1 MLQELLHF
9 FSFIICASGLCTA
22 IVGIILAGDALFNY
36 PMHRL
41 FQVIRPFFL
50 MILGGLLAAFIAG
63 KGLASIPTPKRLEI
77 EAPADSVIRAEVIR
91 NGQVI
96 HQEEI

>member
-1 MLQELLHF
+1 MFQELLHF
-9 FSFIICASGLCTA
+9 FSFIICAGGLCTA
-22 IVGIILAGDALFNY
+22 IVGIVLAGDALFNY

-41 FQVIRPFFL
+41 FQAIRPFLL

-63 KGLASIPTPKRLEI
+63 KGLATIPTPKKLEI
-77 EAPADSVIRAEVIR
+77 QAPADSVIRAEVIR

>member
-9 FSFIICASGLCTA
+9 FCFIICAGGGSA
-22 IVGIILAGDALFNY
+22 AVVGIVLAGDALFNH
-36 PMHRL
+36 PMHRF
-41 FQVIRPFFL
+41 FQAARPFFL

-63 KGLASIPTPKRLEI
+63 KGLATIPTPKRLEI
-77 EAPADSVIRAEVIR
+77 KAPADSVIRAEVIR

>member
-1 MLQELLHF
+1 MLLELLHF
-9 FSFIICASGLCTA
+9 FSFIICAGGLCTA
-22 IVGIILAGDALFNY
+22 IVGIVLAGDALFNY

-41 FQVIRPFFL
+41 FQAIRPFLL

-63 KGLASIPTPKRLEI
+63 KGLATIPTPKKLEI
-77 EAPADSVIRAEVIR
+77 QAPADSVIRAEVIR

>member
-9 FSFIICASGLCTA
+9 FSFIICAGGLSVA
-22 IVGIILAGDALFNY
+22 VVGIVLAGDALFNH
-36 PMHRL
+36 PMHRI
-41 FQVIRPFFL
+41 FQVVRPFFL

-77 EAPADSVIRAEVIR
+77 QAPADSVIRAEVIR

>member
-1 MLQELLHF
+1 MFQELLHF
-9 FSFIICASGLCTA
+9 FCFIICSSGLCVA

-36 PMHRL
+36 PMHRF
-41 FQVIRPFFL
+41 FQAVRPFFL

-63 KGLASIPTPKRLEI
+63 KGLVSAPTPKRLELK
-77 EAPADSVIRAEVIR
+77 APADSVIRAEVIR

-96 HQEEI
+96 HREEI

>member
-1 MLQELLHF
+1 MFQEILHF
-9 FSFIICASGLCTA
+9 FSFIICAGGLSA
-22 IVGIILAGDALFNY
+22 IVVGIIMAAHAVTVPLIR
-36 PMHRL
+36 HK
-41 FQVIRPFFL
+41 FQAARPFLL
-50 MILGGLLAAFIAG
+50 MILGGFLAAFFGRMGII
-63 KGLASIPTPKRLEI
+63 SIPTPKRLEI

>member
-1 MLQELLHF
+1 MLLELLHF
-9 FSFIICASGLCTA
+9 FSFIICAGGLCTA
-22 IVGIILAGDALFNY
+22 IVGIVLAGDALFNY

-41 FQVIRPFFL
+41 FQAIRPFLL

-77 EAPADSVIRAEVIR
+77 QAPADSVIRAEVIR

>member
-1 MLQELLHF
+1 M
-9 FSFIICASGLCTA
+9 AAAG
-22 IVGIILAGDALFNY
+22 IVLVVDALFNY
-36 PMHRL
+36 PIHRF
-41 FQVIRPFFL
+41 FQAVRPFFL

-63 KGLASIPTPKRLEI
+63 KALVTIPTPKRLEI
-77 EAPADSVIRAEVIR
+77 KAPANSVIRAEVIR

>member
-9 FSFIICASGLCTA
+9 FFFILCPAGLA
-22 IVGIILAGDALFNY
+22 VAVIGWEGII
-36 PMHRL
+36 
-41 FQVIRPFFL
+41 
-50 MILGGLLAAFIAG
+50 
-63 KGLASIPTPKRLEI
+63 SIPTPKRLEI
-77 EAPADSVIRAEVIR
+77 EAPPDSVIRAEVIK

>member
-9 FSFIICASGLCTA
+9 FCFIICAGGLSA
-22 IVGIILAGDALFNY
+22 AAAGIVLAGDALFNY
-36 PMHRL
+36 PMHHI
-41 FQVIRPFFL
+41 FHHVRPFFL

-63 KGLASIPTPKRLEI
+63 KGLATIPTPKRLEI
-77 EAPADSVIRAEVIR
+77 KAPADSVIRAEVIR

>member
-1 MLQELLHF
+1 MLLELLHF
-9 FSFIICASGLCTA
+9 FSFIICAGGLCSA
-22 IVGIILAGDALFNY
+22 IVGIVLAGDALFNY

-41 FQVIRPFFL
+41 FQAIRPFLL

-63 KGLASIPTPKRLEI
+63 KGLATIPTPKKLEI
-77 EAPADSVIRAEVIR
+77 QAPADSVIRAEVIR

>member
-9 FSFIICASGLCTA
+9 FSFILCAAGLGVTLIGVFLVIA
-22 IVGIILAGDALFNY
+22 PWTTSLIRHKFAAALPFIMMTLGGILGAVIGWKGII
-36 PMHRL
+36 
-41 FQVIRPFFL
+41 
-50 MILGGLLAAFIAG
+50 
-63 KGLASIPTPKRLEI
+63 SIPTPKRLEI
-77 EAPADSVIRAEVIR
+77 QAPADSVIRAEVIR

>member
-9 FSFIICASGLCTA
+9 FSFILCAAGLGVTLIGVFLVITPWTTSLIRHKFTA
-22 IVGIILAGDALFNY
+22 AL
-36 PMHRL
+36 
-41 FQVIRPFFL
+41 PFI
-50 MILGGLLAAFIAG
+50 MMTLGGLLGVVIG
-63 KGLASIPTPKRLEI
+63 WKGIISIPTPKRLELQ
-77 EAPADSVIRAEVIR
+77 APADSVIRAEVIR

>member
-1 MLQELLHF
+1 MFPELLHF
-9 FSFIICASGLCTA
+9 FSFIICAGGLSVA
-22 IVGIILAGDALFNY
+22 AAGIVLTIDTLFNTLIR
-36 PMHRL
+36 HN
-41 FQVIRPFFL
+41 FQAARPFFL

-63 KGLASIPTPKRLEI
+63 KGLISIPTPKKLEI
-77 EAPADSVIRAEVIR
+77 QAPADSVIRAEVIR

>member
-9 FSFIICASGLCTA
+9 FSFIICSCGLCVA
-22 IVGIILAGDALFNY
+22 IVGIVLAGDALFNH

-41 FQVIRPFFL
+41 FHAIRPFLL
-50 MILGGLLAAFIAG
+50 MILGGFLAAFIAG

-96 HQEEI
+96 LQEEI